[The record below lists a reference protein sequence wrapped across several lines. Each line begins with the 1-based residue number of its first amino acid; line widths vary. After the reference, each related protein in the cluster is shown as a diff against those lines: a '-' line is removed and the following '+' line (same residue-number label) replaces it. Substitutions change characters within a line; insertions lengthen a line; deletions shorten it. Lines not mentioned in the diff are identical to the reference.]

1 MRSLLGPY
9 KGHVC
14 LFYHISS
21 SIFLKIWTFW
31 QRSQAGPQKSTMLF
45 KLLGCYS
52 GQVNCIRDL
61 LRLFIQCFRFHLFE
75 IALVVNE
82 PLCRSTRTFP
92 CDIHHLELHLGHVM
106 AILGSHFYYF
116 DLCFNLL
123 QMFQTFPEM
132 SCKTNITSM

>member
-1 MRSLLGPY
+1 MLIFQIYTST
-9 KGHVC
+9 
-14 LFYHISS
+14 
-21 SIFLKIWTFW
+21 FLKILTFL

-61 LRLFIQCFRFHLFE
+61 LRRFLQCVRFYLFE

-92 CDIHHLELHLGHVM
+92 CDIHYLELHLGHVM
-106 AILGSHFYYF
+106 AILGSHFYNFY
-116 DLCFNLL
+116 LCFNLL
-123 QMFQTFPEM
+123 QMFQTFTQM

>member
-14 LFYHISS
+14 LFYHIST
-21 SIFLKIWTFW
+21 SILLKIWTFW
-31 QRSQAGPQKSTMLF
+31 QRSQAGLQKSTMLF

-61 LRLFIQCFRFHLFE
+61 LRLFIQCLRFHLFE

-92 CDIHHLELHLGHVM
+92 HYLELHLGHVM

-116 DLCFNLL
+116 YLCFNLL